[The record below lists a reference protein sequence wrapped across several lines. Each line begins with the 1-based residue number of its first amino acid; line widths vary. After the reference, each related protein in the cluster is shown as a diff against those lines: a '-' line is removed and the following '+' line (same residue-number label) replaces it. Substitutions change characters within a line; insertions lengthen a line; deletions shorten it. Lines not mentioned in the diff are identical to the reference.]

1 MLALHSTKRFEKDY
15 RLMIKRGYDIAR
27 LKEVVLTL
35 RIPEKLPPKNRDH
48 ELSGNLAGFRE
59 CHIQNDWLLMYK
71 QTETDLY
78 LVRTGTHSDLF

>member
-27 LKEVVLTL
+27 LKEVVFTL

-78 LVRTGTHSDLF
+78 LARTGTHSDLF

>member
-35 RIPEKLPPKNRDH
+35 RIPEKLPPKNRGH

-78 LVRTGTHSDLF
+78 LARTGTHSDLF

>member
-35 RIPEKLPPKNRDH
+35 RIPEKLPSKNRDH

-78 LVRTGTHSDLF
+78 LSRTGTHSDLF